1 MAAFNYQPPAP
12 YFLAHLTPDERR
24 QLAASEG
31 VAFTSRRG
39 AAGGDAPA
47 LTVGTPGAIV
57 PRSGPF

>member
-47 LTVGTPGAIV
+47 LTVGTPGAIA